1 MVGFFKLLR
10 IKQQLKGNNVL
21 DCSNIQSIENEGTT
35 ESSSLPN
42 LDLTGTCTQESSSNA
57 SCMFSL
63 ACKRKSFNAFT
74 TFELN
79 PHEKDIL
86 S

>member
-21 DCSNIQSIENEGTT
+21 DCSNT

-79 PHEKDIL
+79 PHEKTF
-86 S
+86 